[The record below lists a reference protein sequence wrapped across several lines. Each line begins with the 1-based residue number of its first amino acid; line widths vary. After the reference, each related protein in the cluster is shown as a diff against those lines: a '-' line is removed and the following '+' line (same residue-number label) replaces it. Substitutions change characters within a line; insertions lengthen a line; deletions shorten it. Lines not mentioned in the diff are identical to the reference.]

1 MRDNGS
7 VYLNSVCVG
16 TTFVCLFK
24 DKVVLK
30 LWFDFFAQN
39 FLEIPIGDFKS
50 TRDEDT
56 CGCKPLLMSQ
66 FYEFELG
73 LKPTS

>member
-39 FLEIPIGDFKS
+39 FLEIPTLEISNRLEMRTFVDVNLF
-50 TRDEDT
+50 
-56 CGCKPLLMSQ
+56 L
-66 FYEFELG
+66 
-73 LKPTS
+73 